1 MQRARSI
8 AVFLGRNVKGKTLDQ
23 ILKIC
28 EKEADVKTIAENVL
42 LRLDALENAVWWNDR
57 GMLSTTG
64 ESGLIASHCDE
75 TKLSIYKSAEDVHF
89 TRETS

>member
-42 LRLDALENAVWWNDR
+42 LRLDALENAVW
-57 GMLSTTG
+57 
-64 ESGLIASHCDE
+64 
-75 TKLSIYKSAEDVHF
+75 
-89 TRETS
+89 